1 MKDAPHLHSGRPVAV
16 SMMTFPKLLV
26 VTVASWSFLSA
37 HTFAEDM
44 TWAVLDVPGAASHR
58 DGTPDEGIVLDA
70 QKLLEAQLPGLIHRY
85 ERSTPRRLDRDLFAG
100 RPICSTLT
108 LRNPDRSKSGVFIP
122 YLPALPMELVSRA
135 DLLPALAVEHGQASL
150 AKLLEKPLKGG
161 ISSTRAYPPEL
172 ADLIDKGVKQGTL
185 EIINTSS
192 PGVNLIAMVSLKRL
206 DYTFEFPIVSA
217 EIRRATPYSTVLV
230 SVPMMENPSLIPTGI
245 YCPRN
250 VWGRQM
256 AKRIDTAIQRV
267 ASKPEPLLQLYRNQK
282 PSYEPQLREYFR
294 ERGSAKIEW

>member
-1 MKDAPHLHSGRPVAV
+1 
-16 SMMTFPKLLV
+16 MMILPKLVV

-37 HTFAEDM
+37 HANAEDM
-44 TWAVLDVPGAASHR
+44 TWAVLAVPGAAIH
-58 DGTPDEGIVLDA
+58 GVGMPDEGIVLDA
-70 QKLLEAQLPGLIHRY
+70 QSLLEAQLPGLNHRH
-85 ERSTPRRLDRDLFAG
+85 ERTTPRRLDRDLSAG
-100 RPICSTLT
+100 RSICSTLT

-122 YLPALPMELVSRA
+122 YLPALPMELVSRT
-135 DLLPALAVEHGQASL
+135 DRLPDFVVEHGMVSL
-150 AKLLEKPLKGG
+150 TKLLETPLKGG

-172 ADLIDKGVKQGTL
+172 AKLIDKGVKHGTL

-217 EIRRATPYSTVLV
+217 EIRKAIPYTTVLV
-230 SVPMMENPSLIPTGI
+230 SVPIMENPSLIPTGI

-250 VWGRQM
+250 VWGKQM
-256 AKRIDTAIQRV
+256 AQRIDIAIQRLV
-267 ASKPEPLLQLYRNQK
+267 SKPEPLLQLYRSQE

-294 ERGSAKIEW
+294 ERGSARIEW